1 MLVTTSCKEHHFC
14 SIFADQHNHH
24 GWVCQLPSVLCLDW
38 QVATPTTFTLLHH
51 LQNIFKCI
59 SLFHCNRVGSDA
71 IIHSNRMC
79 VYSVHFYHSTFKSS
93 VFSKRGRSWGWV
105 QIGTHGHSWT
115 WPQKPLSGV
124 ESITGSG
131 SKSQATKPAGS
142 TPPKP
147 HSCSQ
152 NTATGAVVLSWHS
165 QRWMSNYAG
174 TMWNSTDMLWLIN
187 PIRDSDL

>member
-1 MLVTTSCKEHHFC
+1 
-14 SIFADQHNHH
+14 
-24 GWVCQLPSVLCLDW
+24 
-38 QVATPTTFTLLHH
+38 
-51 LQNIFKCI
+51 
-59 SLFHCNRVGSDA
+59 
-71 IIHSNRMC
+71 MC

-165 QRWMSNYAG
+165 QRWMSVKLCGNHVKLHWHVVVTDQSNPWFWFVIFYRTIFLEMYTHHPA
-174 TMWNSTDMLWLIN
+174 NSFSSLSKVCWGDSWLKVFVVQWFDPIN
-187 PIRDSDL
+187 RSWIQFNSFQLIECN

>member
-1 MLVTTSCKEHHFC
+1 
-14 SIFADQHNHH
+14 
-24 GWVCQLPSVLCLDW
+24 
-38 QVATPTTFTLLHH
+38 
-51 LQNIFKCI
+51 
-59 SLFHCNRVGSDA
+59 
-71 IIHSNRMC
+71 MC
-79 VYSVHFYHSTFKSS
+79 VYSVQLYHSTFKSS

-187 PIRDSDL
+187 PWFWFVIFYRTIFLEMYTHHPANSFSSLSKVCWWDSWLKSICCPTNCPNQ